1 MVGLG
6 QRATRLLVALIVI
19 AVFGASAGGAAAS
32 GGSGPRAVG
41 PSLGSAYCP
50 DTQEKEF
57 LTRINNY
64 RASKGLA
71 PLKLSAKLGAAA
83 DYHSADMAT
92 NNYFS
97 HTLFNG
103 TTWSQNIKNFG
114 YTYNTYRAE
123 NIAAGYQ
130 SASAVYSAWKAS
142 PGHRANMLDPNLKA
156 IGIGRG
162 YNVNST
168 YDWYWT
174 TTFGGT
180 VDAAPSC

>member
-1 MVGLG
+1 MLG
-6 QRATRLLVALIVI
+6 
-19 AVFGASAGGAAAS
+19 AVLSVSVASAGGAAAS
-32 GGSGPRAVG
+32 PGSGPGYVPVSAV
-41 PSLGSAYCP
+41 SASGYCP

-64 RASKGLA
+64 RAANGLA
-71 PLKLSAKLGAAA
+71 PVKLSAKLGAAA
-83 DYHSADMAT
+83 EHHSLDMA
-92 NNYFS
+92 NKNYFS
-97 HTLFNG
+97 HTLSNG
-103 TTWSQNIKNFG
+103 TTWSQNIVNHG

-142 PGHRANMLDPNLKA
+142 STHRANMLDPNLKA

-174 TTFGGT
+174 TTFGG
-180 VDAAPSC
+180 VADAGPSC